1 MDGKDEEEYITNR
14 HNPDMSEEKWDN
26 RWEKAKQVQIPPLS
40 QKNHF
45 LSNLN
50 PWGLSDQFIVN
61 FFFAKSYW
69 AKRGEKREAKL
80 LVKISLILIF
90 WRDDSLRLL
99 A

>member
-1 MDGKDEEEYITNR
+1 MDGKVEEEYITNR

-40 QKNHF
+40 QKKK
-45 LSNLN
+45 
-50 PWGLSDQFIVN
+50 PLSDQFIVY
-61 FFFAKSYW
+61 FIFAKSCR
-69 AKRGEKREAKL
+69 AKRVEKREAKL
-80 LVKISLILIF
+80 RVKISLILIF